1 MKDFPDG
8 MVLKNLPANARDI
21 GSIPGSVRFPGVGNG
36 NPLLVLK
43 ILWTEGPGGLES
55 MGLQRVGHNWATG
68 HSYKYDPIYMNMYIG
83 VCVCFQEKLSLKHWV
98 VISERPG
105 MWLLF
110 SFSLSIFVICIILKI
125 KNITGMDCST
135 VP

>member
-36 NPLLVLK
+36 NPLLALK

-55 MGLQRVGHNWATG
+55 MGLQRVGHN
-68 HSYKYDPIYMNMYIG
+68 
-83 VCVCFQEKLSLKHWV
+83 
-98 VISERPG
+98 
-105 MWLLF
+105 
-110 SFSLSIFVICIILKI
+110 
-125 KNITGMDCST
+125 
-135 VP
+135 